1 MKRSVR
7 NGLIAAAAVA
17 LAAAIVPVTS
27 ALGAGSVTATFSVT
41 SDWGTGWAANFTINN
56 GTASTVN
63 GWKLEFDLPGDG
75 AITSSWDADLVQS
88 GQHNTITNQSRANS
102 LAAGASF
109 TWGMNGKGA
118 KPPVNCVIT
127 GASCSGGGSQP

>member
-7 NGLIAAAAVA
+7 TGLLDAAAVA
-17 LAAAIVPVTS
+17 LAEAIDTVTR
-27 ALGAGSVTATFSVT
+27 ALDACSGTATFSVT
-41 SDWGTGWAANFTINN
+41 SDWGTGWGANFTINN

-75 AITSSWDADLVQS
+75 AISSSWDADLVQS

-102 LAAGASF
+102 
-109 TWGMNGKGA
+109 
-118 KPPVNCVIT
+118 
-127 GASCSGGGSQP
+127 